1 MKRAIMAV
9 YAAIVK
15 INHATFPRGIGGVN
29 PTLPH
34 HFLCENGNGGGYE

>member
-1 MKRAIMAV
+1 MKRAIMEARATV
-9 YAAIVK
+9 VK

-29 PTLPH
+29 PTLSH